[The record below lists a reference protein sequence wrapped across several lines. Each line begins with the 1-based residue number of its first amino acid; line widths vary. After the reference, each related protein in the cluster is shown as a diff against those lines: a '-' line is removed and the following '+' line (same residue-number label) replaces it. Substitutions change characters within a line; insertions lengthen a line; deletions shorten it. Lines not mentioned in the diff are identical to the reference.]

1 MKTHI
6 FTQKF
11 IWITFLFILYSN
23 SILAQ
28 QISVTG
34 TVIGTDDEP
43 IIGVSILVK
52 GTTQGVITDL
62 NGNYTI
68 NTNSDATLVFSYVGC
83 ITQEVAI
90 AGRKKI
96 NITLVE
102 DSKAL
107 DEVVVI
113 GYAVGNKRSVSG
125 AVDRVTAK
133 DMNLGYIATPIDAI
147 RGKVPGMV
155 ISQDGGNVNAEP
167 TVRIRGTSSL
177 SGGNDPLVIIDGVF
191 GSLEMLNTI
200 AAQDIEEVTV
210 LKDAS
215 ETQYGSRGAAGV
227 IVVTTAKGKEGV
239 SNITYNGQFGISHAY
254 KQLQM
259 LSPDEW
265 RHVNQTLFSG
275 VGKDLGAS
283 TNWMDWVQN
292 SVYTQNNH
300 TVSLTQATKKGSM
313 RATFGIND
321 RTGSV
326 RNTGNTTYYGRFNSN
341 LHGLNN
347 KLSLE
352 FNLSAIYRESK
363 PGSNVWS
370 SAAVYNPTYPSER
383 NPETGIWDIDN
394 NVSSMVVHPGEI
406 MEYDLKNE
414 STRINASA
422 RATYKIIDGLSLS
435 AFGSFMYVN
444 ANNKAYYPND
454 VYAYRGNRGR
464 AQVSNRHGKDW
475 MGNIQA
481 NYSKEFNK
489 HAINALALV
498 EGQSYY
504 TFNSSVYTE
513 GFDTN
518 YFKYNNLA
526 AGALLSYGNAS
537 SGAQKNTLLS
547 YMARLN
553 YMFDNKYVITV
564 NARTDG
570 SSKLGANHKWGF
582 FPSASAAW
590 IISNEEF
597 MKKQKIFSTLK
608 LRAGYGVTGN
618 QDAISPLNSLQ
629 VLSPNGIS
637 SYNNQSVVTYAVASN
652 ANPDLKWETKYTF
665 DIGLDF
671 TMFNGRLRGTMDYF
685 HSTTK
690 DLLYTYNVSVPPF
703 TYPTLLAN
711 MGEMVNKGFEFSISG
726 EVIKNKKWGL
736 NLSGNVSFLK
746 NKLISLSGAYNG
758 EALTT
763 TDWVVVSSAG
773 GSGLTANTAVTYM
786 AEGYPVGIFRLPVHD
801 GFNQASDGKKTYKF
815 KDLDGDGTIDH
826 SDSGD
831 REILGQ
837 VVPKVNMNLNAQ
849 LRYKQFDLSVQ
860 FNGAFGHKIYNATH
874 LNYNNLNLFPSYNV
888 LKTAPDLGIYD
899 IVHTSYWLEKGDY
912 VNIEYI
918 TLGYNIPTKVFKVF
932 SNARIALS
940 CNNVATITG
949 YSGLT
954 PMINSASFQ
963 GGVDSRNIYPINRTY
978 TIQLILSF

>member
-215 ETQYGSRGAAGV
+215 ETAQYGSRGAAGV

-394 NVSSMVVHPGEI
+394 NVSGEI

>member
-215 ETQYGSRGAAGV
+215 ETAQYGSRGAAGV

-518 YFKYNNLA
+518 YFK
-526 AGALLSYGNAS
+526 
-537 SGAQKNTLLS
+537 
-547 YMARLN
+547 
-553 YMFDNKYVITV
+553 I
-564 NARTDG
+564 
-570 SSKLGANHKWGF
+570 
-582 FPSASAAW
+582 
-590 IISNEEF
+590 
-597 MKKQKIFSTLK
+597 
-608 LRAGYGVTGN
+608 
-618 QDAISPLNSLQ
+618 
-629 VLSPNGIS
+629 
-637 SYNNQSVVTYAVASN
+637 
-652 ANPDLKWETKYTF
+652 
-665 DIGLDF
+665 
-671 TMFNGRLRGTMDYF
+671 
-685 HSTTK
+685 
-690 DLLYTYNVSVPPF
+690 
-703 TYPTLLAN
+703 
-711 MGEMVNKGFEFSISG
+711 
-726 EVIKNKKWGL
+726 
-736 NLSGNVSFLK
+736 
-746 NKLISLSGAYNG
+746 
-758 EALTT
+758 
-763 TDWVVVSSAG
+763 
-773 GSGLTANTAVTYM
+773 
-786 AEGYPVGIFRLPVHD
+786 
-801 GFNQASDGKKTYKF
+801 
-815 KDLDGDGTIDH
+815 
-826 SDSGD
+826 
-831 REILGQ
+831 
-837 VVPKVNMNLNAQ
+837 
-849 LRYKQFDLSVQ
+849 
-860 FNGAFGHKIYNATH
+860 
-874 LNYNNLNLFPSYNV
+874 
-888 LKTAPDLGIYD
+888 
-899 IVHTSYWLEKGDY
+899 
-912 VNIEYI
+912 
-918 TLGYNIPTKVFKVF
+918 
-932 SNARIALS
+932 
-940 CNNVATITG
+940 
-949 YSGLT
+949 
-954 PMINSASFQ
+954 
-963 GGVDSRNIYPINRTY
+963 
-978 TIQLILSF
+978 LILQPVPY